1 MIQRICDLIQFLFE
15 DFLFLPFHMLR
26 FTENWWGANTINI
39 LFIIVGILAVSYW
52 IKKLGVFEREERSA
66 YNPKDVE

>member
-1 MIQRICDLIQFLFE
+1 
-15 DFLFLPFHMLR
+15 MLR

-52 IKKLGVFEREERSA
+52 IKKLGVFEKEERSA